1 MKSLKPYLVLEM
13 QLIFPKFCRFGTLCF
28 NECLWTT
35 ENEVAVATT
44 TLTTINKL
52 FVVIRMSV
60 LSPSFL
66 ENKSSEEKSEV

>member
-1 MKSLKPYLVLEM
+1 
-13 QLIFPKFCRFGTLCF
+13 LCF